1 VSLGAAVERGDV
13 DELVRLA
20 DGLADAREW
29 VTVEEL
35 RDRCREAVGRGKQLW
50 GVAHWCTYRLAH
62 GAPPELA
69 ARQLAEPRSPL
80 LPGPVTEILG
90 VRHAWVDLEPAL
102 PPGPDRSVVAHERG
116 LRGDDVDPSSVDP
129 SVVDVPISPEPWEGA
144 YPTVEYTTE
153 GGSFDPPDLPELES
167 VELSEAE
174 PVPDEGAD
182 ALLELARA
190 WVAESAGRAESR
202 CVEGD
207 VTAAIGSFGLRH
219 ARIAEVVPGE
229 AMAWMAWLAASG
241 GAYGT
246 RRGGAAGRSAAWWT
260 AAVLTGTDDAWP
272 DAHAELG
279 EAVGEL
285 RWYVWSDLAPDTG
298 WVARLA
304 VEDPLD
310 GLAWALMAVDAR

>member
-1 VSLGAAVERGDV
+1 MSLGAAVERGDV

-20 DGLADAREW
+20 DGLADARDW
-29 VTVEEL
+29 DAVEGL
-35 RDRCREAVGRGKQLW
+35 RDRCREAVERGKQLW

-62 GAPPELA
+62 GAPAEVA
-69 ARQLAEPRSPL
+69 ARQLAEPRSAL

-90 VRHAWVDLEPAL
+90 VRHRWADLEPHL
-102 PPGPDRSVVAHERG
+102 PAGPDRSVVAHERG
-116 LRGDDVDPSSVDP
+116 LRGDDVDQDAVDP
-129 SVVDVPISPEPWEGA
+129 SVVDVPITPEPWEGPYA
-144 YPTVEYTTE
+144 PVEYTAE
-153 GGSFDPPDLPELES
+153 GGSFDPPDLPS
-167 VELSEAE
+167 MASIDLSGGA
-174 PVPDEGAD
+174 PIPDEGAD

-190 WVAESAGRAESR
+190 WVAESAGRAETR

-219 ARIAEVVPGE
+219 ARIAEVPVGT

-246 RRGGAAGRSAAWWT
+246 RRGGAAGRAAAWWT
-260 AAVLTGTDDAWP
+260 AAVLTGMDDVWP

-279 EAVGEL
+279 AAAGEL
-285 RWYVWSDLAPDTG
+285 RWYVWSDLTPDTG
-298 WVARLA
+298 WVARLG

-310 GLAWALMAVDAR
+310 GLAWALVATDAR

>member
-1 VSLGAAVERGDV
+1 MSLAAAVERGDV

-20 DGLADAREW
+20 DGLADARDW
-29 VTVEEL
+29 DAVEEL

-90 VRHAWVDLEPAL
+90 VRHAWADLAPAL

-116 LRGDDVDPSSVDP
+116 IRGDEVDPSEVDR
-129 SVVDVPISPEPWEGA
+129 SVVDLPISLQSWEGP
-144 YPTVEYTTE
+144 YPPVEYTTE
-153 GGSFDPPDLPELES
+153 GGSFDPPDLPGLEP
-167 VELSEAE
+167 VTLTAAE

-202 CVEGD
+202 CVVGD
-207 VTAAIGSFGLRH
+207 ATAAIGSFGLRR
-219 ARIAEVVPGE
+219 ARIAEVTAGE
-229 AMAWMAWLAASG
+229 ALAWMAWLGASG

-246 RRGGAAGRSAAWWT
+246 RRGGAAGRAAAWWT
-260 AAVLTGTDDAWP
+260 ASVLAGMDDAWP
-272 DAHAELG
+272 EVHDELG
-279 EAVGEL
+279 EAVSEL

-298 WVARLA
+298 WVVRLA

-310 GLAWALMAVDAR
+310 GLAWALVAVDAR